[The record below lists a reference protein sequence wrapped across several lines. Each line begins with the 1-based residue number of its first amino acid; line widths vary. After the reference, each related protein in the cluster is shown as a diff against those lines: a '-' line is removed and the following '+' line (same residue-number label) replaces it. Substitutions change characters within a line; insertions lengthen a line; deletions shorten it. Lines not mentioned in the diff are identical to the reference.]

1 MEKAENPAASE
12 RRILKK
18 FLQRYYRMRKQ
29 QETLQARLQRMRSEF
44 RDNESSEIEAKLR
57 AQKRE
62 AKKSPLQIMEIL
74 AFLPQGST
82 ERTIMELRHIDCK
95 PWNEIMKQVHLSR
108 SPCFMYY
115 EKGLQR
121 LLRYKK
127 VQKSLAIFEAK
138 IQRAE
143 KDGY

>member
-29 QETLQARLQRMRSEF
+29 QETLQARLQRMSSEF

-62 AKKSPLQIMEIL
+62 AKKSTLQIMEIL
-74 AFLPQGST
+74 DFLPQGST

-95 PWNEIMKQVHLSR
+95 TWTQVQRAVFLTP
-108 SPCFMYY
+108 SPCY
-115 EKGLQR
+115 ERYNKGLDA
-121 LLRYKK
+121 LLGIDK
-127 VQKSLAIFEAK
+127 VRSMVGLPKNGS
-138 IQRAE
+138 
-143 KDGY
+143 GG

>member
-1 MEKAENPAASE
+1 MGKTENPAVSE

-44 RDNESSEIEAKLR
+44 RDNESTEIEAKLR

-62 AKKSPLQIMEIL
+62 AKKSTLQIMEIL
-74 AFLPQGST
+74 DFLPQGST

-95 PWNEIMKQVHLSR
+95 TWTQVQRAVFLTP
-108 SPCFMYY
+108 SPCY
-115 EKGLQR
+115 ERYNRGLDA
-121 LLRYKK
+121 LLGIDK
-127 VQKSLAIFEAK
+127 VRSMVGLPKNGS
-138 IQRAE
+138 
-143 KDGY
+143 GG

>member
-62 AKKSPLQIMEIL
+62 AKKSTLQIMEIL
-74 AFLPQGST
+74 DSLPQGST

-95 PWNEIMKQVHLSR
+95 TWTQVQRAVFLTP
-108 SPCFMYY
+108 SPCY
-115 EKGLQR
+115 ERYNKGLDA
-121 LLRYKK
+121 LLGIDK
-127 VQKSLAIFEAK
+127 VRSMVGLPKNGS
-138 IQRAE
+138 
-143 KDGY
+143 GG

>member
-1 MEKAENPAASE
+1 MGKAENPAASE

-62 AKKSPLQIMEIL
+62 AKKSTLQIMEIL
-74 AFLPQGST
+74 DFLPQGST

-95 PWNEIMKQVHLSR
+95 TWTQVQRAVFLTP
-108 SPCFMYY
+108 SPCY
-115 EKGLQR
+115 ERYNKGLDA
-121 LLRYKK
+121 LLGIDK
-127 VQKSLAIFEAK
+127 VRSMVGLPKNGS
-138 IQRAE
+138 
-143 KDGY
+143 GG